1 MARLPFRTARLLLR
15 PVADRDLP
23 RLLAILGDAEVMKLA
38 LYERPLTADEAKRFI
53 AEDFSKEPDDVT
65 HLGVLCR
72 IEDDAVIGFAGL
84 LPCKYF
90 RGDLEIGFVL
100 AAEHQGKGY
109 ATEIARKLID
119 VGFEALGCARLL
131 ALCDPRNSGSS
142 NVLEKLGMTE
152 IDEIPT
158 PDRGRRKVF
167 EITRAQRLPC
177 ELP

>member
-1 MARLPFRTARLLLR
+1 MEPLPVRTARLLLR

-38 LYERPLTADEAKRFI
+38 LYERPLTPEEAKRFI
-53 AEDFSKEPDDVT
+53 AHDFSMEPEDVT

-90 RGDLEIGFVL
+90 PGDLELGFVL
-100 AAEHQGKGY
+100 AAENQGKGY
-109 ATEIARKLID
+109 ATEIGRKLID
-119 VGFEALGCARLL
+119 EGFEALGCARLL
-131 ALCDPRNSGSS
+131 ALCDPRNAASS
-142 NVLEKLGMTE
+142 NVLEKLGMTC

-158 PDRGRRKVF
+158 PDRGRRRVF
-167 EITRAQRLPC
+167 EITRADLATPVD
-177 ELP
+177 